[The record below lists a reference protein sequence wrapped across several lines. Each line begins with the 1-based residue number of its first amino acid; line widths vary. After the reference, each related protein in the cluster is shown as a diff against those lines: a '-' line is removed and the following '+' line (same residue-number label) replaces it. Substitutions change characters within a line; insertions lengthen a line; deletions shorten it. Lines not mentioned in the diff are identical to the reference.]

1 MRGWFSWRQSMVG
14 LGSVALLVWLQGCA
28 ATAPPPT
35 AEKPPEVAEVVAAPV
50 PETAPA
56 VFAWVTGSTLNV
68 REGAGTGHK
77 VVGSARRGERLAV
90 VGEDGEWLK
99 VQLGP
104 EKTGFVHGKFVSRN
118 DPCPAD
124 KNTAEI
130 LNEPDVV
137 LRPAGVG
144 RVVLEATVS
153 PRGEVTT
160 VKFVENSTGSEEFR
174 RQAEGELR
182 ALRFSPPI
190 RNCKPRSF
198 IYVYSR
204 AF

>member
-1 MRGWFSWRQSMVG
+1 M
-14 LGSVALLVWLQGCA
+14 
-28 ATAPPPT
+28 
-35 AEKPPEVAEVVAAPV
+35 AAPA
-50 PETAPA
+50 PAPA
-56 VFAWVTGSTLNV
+56 VFVWVTGSSLNV
-68 REGAGTGHK
+68 REGAGTAHTI
-77 VVGSARRGERLAV
+77 VRRARRGERLEV
-90 VGEDGEWLK
+90 VGEEGDWLK
-99 VQLGP
+99 VQLGS

-153 PRGEVTT
+153 LHGEVTS
-160 VKFVENSTGSEEFR
+160 VKLVENSTGSEEFR

-182 ALRFSPPI
+182 ALRFAPPI